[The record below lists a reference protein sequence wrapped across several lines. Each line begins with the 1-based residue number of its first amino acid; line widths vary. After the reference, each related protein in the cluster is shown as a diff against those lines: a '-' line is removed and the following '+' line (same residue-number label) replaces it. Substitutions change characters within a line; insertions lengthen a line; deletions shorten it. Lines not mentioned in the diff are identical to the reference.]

1 MSTEKYKFDPEKLSY
16 KQVNKGFKYHIIRVV
31 GWIGAAV
38 ILGIIV
44 AALYSLVFDTPRER
58 QLRQENRSLYQ
69 DLSKL
74 NERYQRIDTVMRELS
89 YIDKNIY
96 KTIFET
102 EPVDLTDS
110 ARTSRLE
117 LLKLLSEDNETIVN
131 VSVKN
136 INKVLE
142 GIKEYSGAYIQL
154 RQNALELGD
163 NLQNIPAIQ
172 PIENA
177 DLTRLASGFG
187 SRMHPFYKII
197 KFHSGMDFTAPT
209 GTEVYATANGTV
221 IEITNTG
228 RGHGNTIIIDH
239 GNGYKTIYS
248 HLNKFNVRRGNKV
261 KRGDVIGWV
270 GNTGL
275 SVAPHLHYEVHLHD
289 NPVNPVNFFFLE
301 LSPQEFNKMVE
312 MSIKSGQSFD

>member
-1 MSTEKYKFDPEKLSY
+1 MSLEKYKFDPENLNY
-16 KQVNKGFKYHIIRVV
+16 TRVNRGLKYHIIRVV
-31 GWIGAAV
+31 GWTGAAI
-38 ILGIIV
+38 ILGIII
-44 AALYSLVFDTPRER
+44 AALYSLAFDTPRER
-58 QLRQENRSLYQ
+58 QLRQENRSLYH
-69 DLSKL
+69 DLGKL

-117 LLKLLSEDNETIVN
+117 LLDLLSENNETIVS
-131 VSVKN
+131 VSVEN
-136 INKVLE
+136 INKLLE
-142 GIKEYSGAYIQL
+142 SVESYSSAYARL
-154 RQNALELGD
+154 SQNALESGE

-172 PIENA
+172 PVEND

-187 SRMHPFYKII
+187 SKMHPFYKIL
-197 KFHSGMDFTAPT
+197 KFHAGMDFTAPT

-221 IEITNTG
+221 IERTSTG

-248 HLNKFNVRRGNKV
+248 HLDKFNIRRGNKV
-261 KRGDVIGWV
+261 NRGDVIGWV

-275 SVAPHLHYEVHLHD
+275 SVAPHLHYEVHLND
-289 NPVNPVNFFFLE
+289 KPVNPVNFFFLE
-301 LSPQEFNKMVE
+301 LSPLDFNKMVE